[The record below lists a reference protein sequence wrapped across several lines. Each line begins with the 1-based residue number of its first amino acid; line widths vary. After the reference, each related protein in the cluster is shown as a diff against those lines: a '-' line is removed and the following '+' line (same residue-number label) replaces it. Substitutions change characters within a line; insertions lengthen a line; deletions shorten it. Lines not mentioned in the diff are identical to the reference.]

1 MPIPINLKQILQSDT
16 QQERLDKINYNFDQ
30 LVANGGGP
38 IGLTGSIGE
47 TGAQGVTGDQ
57 GPQGIQGPQGP
68 QGPADESNEAKWK
81 DTGTWQNGNLNIKTI
96 VPIHD
101 TLTVN
106 NYNPATAVMIG
117 FASNDPEYDDP
128 TNLAINSSLLINKN
142 SNYSHSNIRLITEK
156 NIDQF
161 FDINLTTDNI
171 TSYSTIEFKFNST
184 GGGGEFHYLADKFT
198 IEDLTGNEMM
208 SMDYSNGVI
217 FTGSFLSSGSAE
229 FVGSIFRINNGSGSS
244 TDPADGKIAVSLD
257 SQGTIGFKTPGE
269 IGAGIPIGT
278 IVSFLEDIYNDSSNF
293 EITQN
298 LPSLSIDPEQ
308 IDITIGRGVAGT
320 DYEGWYLC
328 NGQTWTNGTISYTV
342 PNLNSFQ
349 FDLTTGTGSLTSLP
363 SDGTPNII
371 GGGEISLDQNGS
383 NINTTIDTETT
394 NVWLETTS
402 DENHDL
408 YRIIKSP
415 QLIYLGAADL
425 YYNVTPPPPLSFNLK
440 YEALLPPQTPY
451 NGITMPQ
458 TSGGLN
464 PDRWSYINAA
474 GFLRPLSGK
483 KVKGTNGTFN
493 NNSSVEI
500 NIGQNNVYTLKLI
513 ARGKDT
519 TPAQIYNPLS
529 VPERN
534 SYAWFTDWSERF
546 DGAASS
552 LTGSTQTWNDR
563 GEYSSNTTYSTGD
576 VFHYNGVWYTLAI
589 GITTVNT
596 ANAGYDGAG
605 FADNSVISN
614 PSLYMV
620 QTGSSWETGGNVNQ
634 GYAGYF
640 YSLPQVGAGQE
651 TSYYWSQNMT
661 QVPWAPPNNNR
672 ESLTPGYGQ
681 GVSNA
686 WSTTNLLDESNN
698 PVYPPLFEQSDNS
711 KPLYDRE
718 GRWTWPAECFL
729 DIDDSYGNTLDMI
742 QLPVVS
748 RYNYN
753 AMNNN
758 LNTSFTSADWPQYSN
773 NYTYTEGNDW
783 WGTDKGPTNLTSGQ
797 YGTISMA
804 YNGGWDH
811 TLSDN
816 VIDQWDYWYLGQHDT
831 EFRRY
836 KEVEFKVLL
845 DAATSNQVHG
855 YLTSNPGST
864 IKIRAAWFNDKIEL
878 NNLEDNVN
886 INDPESDNNAA
897 VNFLATAW
905 NKQPI
910 GNAYDASVS
919 GGTNNLNPPS
929 NSLNGTGSFSIN
941 DYSAG
946 EGNGND
952 TVSYTISPTSSTPI
966 LVSSP
971 SWANVTINASNSN
984 GLGSINITSNMSCS
998 NNPTGYMGDIV
1009 IRHPNDSSIT
1019 HTYNGN
1025 GQQATCS
1032 PPSQMLESTYERNN
1046 MSMGASVV
1054 YYASFDDYETG
1065 TTTTDN
1071 ITTNTLTICH
1081 YGPVVTEN
1089 NVTLLSGP
1097 NMSINC

>member
-38 IGLTGSIGE
+38 AGLTGSIGE

-68 QGPADESNEAKWK
+68 QGPADESNEARWK
-81 DTGTWQNGNLNIKTI
+81 DAGTWSNGNLNIKTI

-101 TLTVN
+101 NVTT

-117 FASNDPEYDDP
+117 FANNDPEYHDP
-128 TNLAINSSLLINKN
+128 SGLAINSSLLVNKN
-142 SNYSHSNIRLITEK
+142 SNYSSSNIRLITEK
-156 NIDQF
+156 NIEQF
-161 FDINLTTDNI
+161 FDINLTTDNN
-171 TSYSTIEFKFNST
+171 TSYSTVEFKFNST

-208 SMDYSNGVI
+208 SMDYSNGVV
-217 FTGSFLSSGSAE
+217 FTGSFLSSSSAE
-229 FVGSIFRINNGSGSS
+229 FVGSIFRINNGSGAS

-278 IVSFLEDIYNDSSNF
+278 IVSFLEDIYNDANNF
-293 EITQN
+293 EISQN
-298 LPSLSIDPEQ
+298 LSDLAIEPDQ

-328 NGQTWTNGTISYTV
+328 NGQTWKNGTVSYTV

-349 FDLTTGTGSLTSLP
+349 FNLSTNTGSLSSLP
-363 SDGTPNII
+363 SDGTPNVI
-371 GGGEISLDQNGS
+371 GGGEISLNQNGS
-383 NINTTIDTETT
+383 AITTNIDTATT
-394 NVWLETTS
+394 NVWLETAS

-408 YRIIKSP
+408 YRIIKNP
-415 QLIYLGAADL
+415 QLIYLGATDL
-425 YYNVTPPPPLSFNLK
+425 YYNVTAPPPLQFTLQ
-440 YEALLPPQTPY
+440 YEQLLPPNTPY
-451 NGITMPQ
+451 GGVTMPN
-458 TSGGLN
+458 TSAGLN
-464 PDRWSYINAA
+464 PDRWSYINSA
-474 GFLRPLSGK
+474 GILRPLSGK
-483 KVKGTNGTFN
+483 QVKGTDGTFN
-493 NNSSVEI
+493 TNNQVEL

-529 VPERN
+529 LPERN

-546 DGAASS
+546 DGSANALS
-552 LTGSTQTWNDR
+552 GATQTWNDR
-563 GEYSSNTTYSTGD
+563 GEYSSNTTYNTGD
-576 VFHYNGVWYTLAI
+576 VFHYNNVWYTLAS
-589 GITTVNT
+589 GITSVNT

-605 FADNSVISN
+605 VADNSAISN

-620 QTGSSWETGGNVNQ
+620 QTGSSWETGGNINQ

-640 YSLPQVGAGQE
+640 YQLPQVQGAPE
-651 TSYYWSQNMT
+651 TWYYWSPNST
-661 QVPWAPPNNNR
+661 QISWAPPSNNR

-681 GVSNA
+681 GVSNV
-686 WSTTNLLDESNN
+686 WSSTNLVDESNN
-698 PVYPPLFEQSDNS
+698 PVYPPLFEKTDNS
-711 KPLYDRE
+711 KPYYDRE

-729 DIDDSYGNTLDMI
+729 DIDDSYGNTLSMI

-753 AMNNN
+753 AMNND

-783 WGTDKGPTNLTSGQ
+783 WGTDMGPTQLTSGQ
-797 YGTISMA
+797 YGPVSMA

-811 TLSDN
+811 DAASN
-816 VIDQWDYWYLGQHDT
+816 VIDEWDYWYLGQHDT

-836 KEVEFKVLL
+836 KTVEFKVLL
-845 DAATSNQVHG
+845 DAATSNQVHN

-878 NNLEDNVN
+878 NSLEDNVN
-886 INDPESDNNAA
+886 INDPHSDPN
-897 VNFLATAW
+897 VSTNFLSGAW

-910 GNAYDASVS
+910 GNAYDA
-919 GGTNNLNPPS
+919 GGGGSNNTNPPAY
-929 NSLNGTGSFSIN
+929 SLTGTGNFNID
-941 DYSAG
+941 DYLLG
-946 EGNGND
+946 EGNGSD
-952 TVSYTISPTSSTPI
+952 TVYYTINPTSSTP
-966 LVSSP
+966 VVQSSP
-971 SWANVTINASNSN
+971 NWVNVTVNSPNSN
-984 GLGSINITSNMSCS
+984 GQGSIDITSNMSCS
-998 NNPTGYMGDIV
+998 NNPTGFTGNIV
-1009 IRHPNDSSIT
+1009 IKHPNDATIT
-1019 HTYNGN
+1019 HTYNGT
-1025 GQQATCS
+1025 GQQEQCN
-1032 PPSQMLESTYERNN
+1032 LSTLAVEH
-1046 MSMGASVV
+1046 
-1054 YYASFDDYETG
+1054 
-1065 TTTTDN
+1065 N
-1071 ITTNTLTICH
+1071 ITNNNN
-1081 YGPVVTEN
+1081 YPV
-1089 NVTLLSGP
+1089 NVTYTNSSGGP
-1097 NMSINC
+1097 ATVYVPQNSSISQVCGVPGTFNTPSGVTAMSTQNLCI